1 LIDRLNVKSALVHVL
16 SGLELEAKDYKDGY
30 YKLVVHIKVD
40 NENDNIQL
48 KQVNFLRYLGLA
60 GTDENPFGCP
70 FELAKKKNKVE
81 PKWKQFI
88 KTPISPVEFIVMM
101 FAVVLLLKDVFF
113 NG

>member
-1 LIDRLNVKSALVHVL
+1 MIDRLNVKSALVHVL
-16 SGLELEAKDYKDGY
+16 SGLELEAKDYQNGY

-81 PKWKQFI
+81 PKWKQFF
-88 KTPISPVEFIVMM
+88 KTPISPVGFMM
-101 FAVVLLLKDVFF
+101 FTVVVLLIKDIFY